1 MGVAIASTYKTSPT
15 VTLLPPD
22 AIRQMY

>member
-22 AIRQMY
+22 AIKQMY